1 MVKSGLMEYLD
12 SKIETGKL
20 LLLSRLGI
28 LTAISSA
35 SLGVSMLTGWILSS
49 YYKVDLAGS
58 LMYKANDGW
67 CRPEIEG
74 IGVHCFGDFNE
85 RLNPSKYDQWEVYP
99 NNLEL
104 TPVGP
109 FITSLANI
117 VSGVTSPKIVLVV
130 FYVMAILILAYPI
143 FNATK
148 GTSFIIRIFGL
159 STFCFSTYPVL
170 VLLDRLNY
178 LFFSVPILYFVYK
191 KCIENSDKNLTFF
204 LVLLA
209 TIKPQFAILSLLYL
223 IRGDIRKFV
232 RVFFLQVS
240 CVLSLIVLA
249 GLGDFGRVK
258 EYVRIVGGYGAFMW
272 DLNTQNPP
280 NASLS
285 KGLYLIYQGIF
296 KLVTGGT
303 YRASDVDNIVFTIL
317 AGCIVI
323 FVLLL
328 LYLNQSTL
336 SNIELVFAL
345 TILGILGLGN
355 YVATY
360 YLIFILPFMAS
371 HISKLHH
378 ANSEKEKFD
387 NAPPLLNRCFNEFAL
402 AYAFTITTV
411 IVPKFTFGISL
422 IPNSN
427 TIEII
432 SPSLATLFWFWYI
445 IRLATSKKLAG
456 KYAL

>member
-1 MVKSGLMEYLD
+1 VLKSDLTGYLN
-12 SKIETGKL
+12 SKIESSKL

-28 LTAISSA
+28 LAAITSA
-35 SLGVSMLTGWILSS
+35 SLGISMLTGWILSS
-49 YYKVDLAGS
+49 YYRVDLAGS

-67 CRPEIEG
+67 CRPDIEG

-109 FITSLANI
+109 FITSLANL

-130 FYVMAILILAYPI
+130 FYIMAILFLAYPI

-148 GTSFIIRIFGL
+148 GMSSVIRIFVL

-178 LFFSVPILYFVYK
+178 LLFSVPILYFVYK
-191 KCIENSDKNLTFF
+191 KCIENSDKNLTFV

-209 TIKPQFAILSLLYL
+209 IIKPQFAILSLLYL
-223 IRGDIRKFV
+223 IRGDVRKFV

-240 CVLSLIVLA
+240 SVLSLIVLA
-249 GLGDFGRVK
+249 GLGDFGRIK
-258 EYVRIVGGYGAFMW
+258 EYVRIVGGYGAFIW

-280 NASLS
+280 NAALS
-285 KGLYLIYQGIF
+285 KGLYLIYQAIF
-296 KLVTGGT
+296 KLITGGK
-303 YRASDVDNIVFTIL
+303 YRANDVDNLIFTIL

-323 FVLLL
+323 FVMLL
-328 LYLNQSTL
+328 LYLNRSIF
-336 SNIELVFAL
+336 SNIELVFSL

-360 YLIFILPFMAS
+360 YLIFILPFMAA
-371 HISKLHH
+371 HICKMRDS
-378 ANSEKEKFD
+378 NSEKEKVD
-387 NAPPLLNRCFNEFAL
+387 NSRPLLDRCFKEFAL
-402 AYAFTITTV
+402 AYTFTITTV

-445 IRLATSKKLAG
+445 IRLATSRKQAG
-456 KYAL
+456 KYAI